1 MNINSEFLTC
11 EGAVNKNI
19 KISCYILVLDGSC
32 NAVIPN
38 CETENV
44 FDDFANTPEGFYL
57 SEKVA
62 YSDGA
67 AYSTSTKIKHRQ
79 GSFGTLSSY

>member
-1 MNINSEFLTC
+1 MNINSEFLTY
-11 EGAVNKNI
+11 EGVVNKNT
-19 KISCYILVLDGSC
+19 KISCSILILDGEC
-32 NAVIPN
+32 NAIISS
-38 CETENV
+38 CQTENV